1 MSANFHFQLKRELET
16 LKGKEEKRV
25 SDTERKDELMYI
37 VCAYVRMIRRVS
49 EKKGN
54 DK

>member
-37 VCAYVRMIRRVS
+37 VCAYRVALI
-49 EKKGN
+49 KKKVTPGE
-54 DK
+54 